1 MTDPAFP
8 HLCWIPGHT
17 KMKTPC
23 KIVEDLGDNVVTVEI
38 EDGQRFVEY
47 KSRLK
52 PNASTTSPPPQESAP
67 SPHSRMSTNSDSAK
81 TDEWILEDIQVT
93 YKDEMWS
100 IRCGGALQPEYSIT
114 EHTIEKAVSE
124 LVKQVTR
131 DAIEDEAREWQ
142 NDPESHS

>member
-1 MTDPAFP
+1 
-8 HLCWIPGHT
+8 
-17 KMKTPC
+17 
-23 KIVEDLGDNVVTVEI
+23 
-38 EDGQRFVEY
+38 
-47 KSRLK
+47 
-52 PNASTTSPPPQESAP
+52 
-67 SPHSRMSTNSDSAK
+67 MSTNSDSAK